1 MELYM
6 QKILKRTIF
15 IDDRQDVVD
24 FLSKNKINSI
34 LVNDIES

>member
-1 MELYM
+1 M